1 MIVCIHYLTSV
12 KDDSDSGKVV
22 YYNCCFIHGC
32 GGEIDV
38 LKKWSSN
45 DSGGLGFL
53 RHNARAYVKS
63 RDTTLHFNGK
73 LLSVSVL
80 V

>member
-12 KDDSDSGKVV
+12 RDSDSGKVV
-22 YYNCCFIHGC
+22 YYNCCFIPGC
-32 GGEIDV
+32 GGEINV

-53 RHNARAYVKS
+53 RYNAKISQDLCEVMENNSPLPR
-63 RDTTLHFNGK
+63 
-73 LLSVSVL
+73 
-80 V
+80 